1 VHPQA
6 GRLRYAHAGLS
17 RNSSGAWSW
26 QCSGCWCAGAFEAD
40 ARFQPLE
47 PLAGSFSIDWGRLHG
62 ECVPEYGDDA
72 DRQLRKLRQVV

>member
-1 VHPQA
+1 VVHGRGNAVAA
-6 GRLRYAHAGLS
+6 GG
-17 RNSSGAWSW
+17 
-26 QCSGCWCAGAFEAD
+26 AGAFEAD

-47 PLAGSFSIDWGRLHG
+47 PLAGSFSIDWGRLPG